1 MVVNTLFN
9 PKIKKL
15 YFNIISGKKP
25 FLPCNAEQ
33 RTNASLDKRF
43 LDEDIYVTRLSSTGG
58 FFKSGNTTLLLGCEE
73 DELDKIYS
81 IFKEL
86 TEPEDI
92 HIDEGDFKVSGATIF
107 VVDLE
112 ESKRI

>member
-1 MVVNTLFN
+1 MNT
-9 PKIKKL
+9 KMMIAIVQEK
-15 YFNIISGKKP
+15 YTDAII
-25 FLPCNAEQ
+25 
-33 RTNASLDKRF
+33 DRF

-73 DELDKIYS
+73 SELDKIYG
-81 IFKEL
+81 IFKDI

-92 HIDEGDFKVSGATIF
+92 HIEKGDFKVSGATIF

>member
-1 MVVNTLFN
+1 MNT
-9 PKIKKL
+9 KMMIAIVQEK
-15 YFNIISGKKP
+15 YTDAII
-25 FLPCNAEQ
+25 
-33 RTNASLDKRF
+33 DRF
-43 LDEDIYVTRLSSTGG
+43 LDEDIYVTRLSSTGC
-58 FFKSGNTTLLLGCEE
+58 FFKSGNTTLLLGCKES
-73 DELDKIYS
+73 ELEKIYE

-92 HIDEGDFKVSGATIF
+92 HREEGDFKVSGATIF

>member
-1 MVVNTLFN
+1 MNT
-9 PKIKKL
+9 KMMIAIVQEK
-15 YFNIISGKKP
+15 YTDVII
-25 FLPCNAEQ
+25 
-33 RTNASLDKRF
+33 DRF

>member
-1 MVVNTLFN
+1 M
-9 PKIKKL
+9 KM
-15 YFNIISGKKP
+15 IIAIVQEKYTDA
-25 FLPCNAEQ
+25 LI
-33 RTNASLDKRF
+33 DKF

-58 FFKSGNTTLLLGCEE
+58 FFKSGNTTLLLGSEE
-73 DELDKIYS
+73 SELDRIYA

-92 HIDEGDFKVSGATIF
+92 HIKEGDFKVSGATIF

-112 ESKRI
+112 DSKRI

>member
-1 MVVNTLFN
+1 M
-9 PKIKKL
+9 KM
-15 YFNIISGKKP
+15 IIAIVQEKYTDA
-25 FLPCNAEQ
+25 LI
-33 RTNASLDKRF
+33 DKF

-73 DELDKIYS
+73 SELDRIYA

-92 HIDEGDFKVSGATIF
+92 HIKEGDFKVSGATIF

-112 ESKRI
+112 DSKRI

>member
-1 MVVNTLFN
+1 MNT
-9 PKIKKL
+9 KMMIAIVQEKCKE
-15 YFNIISGKKP
+15 S
-25 FLPCNAEQ
+25 
-33 RTNASLDKRF
+33 
-43 LDEDIYVTRLSSTGG
+43 
-58 FFKSGNTTLLLGCEE
+58 
-73 DELDKIYS
+73 ELEKIYE

-92 HIDEGDFKVSGATIF
+92 HREEGDFKVSGATIF

>member
-1 MVVNTLFN
+1 M
-9 PKIKKL
+9 KM
-15 YFNIISGKKP
+15 IIAIVQEKYTDA
-25 FLPCNAEQ
+25 LI
-33 RTNASLDKRF
+33 DKF

-73 DELDKIYS
+73 RELDRIYA

-86 TEPEDI
+86 TKPEDI
-92 HIDEGDFKVSGATIF
+92 HIKEGDFKVSGATIF

-112 ESKRI
+112 DSKRI

>member
-1 MVVNTLFN
+1 MNTKMMIAIVQEKYTDAL
-9 PKIKKL
+9 I
-15 YFNIISGKKP
+15 
-25 FLPCNAEQ
+25 
-33 RTNASLDKRF
+33 DRF

-58 FFKSGNTTLLLGCEE
+58 FFKSGNTTLLLGCKEE
-73 DELDKIYS
+73 ELDRIYE
-81 IFKEL
+81 IFKEE

-92 HIDEGDFKVSGATIF
+92 HLEEGDFKVSGATIF